1 MTNSLDHAHALA
13 LKERIHREHP
23 SWFVGLCL
31 PDSYGPF
38 AVQAWTPLLPALFY
52 TVAEYEAL
60 EVGHDAHPE

>member
-1 MTNSLDHAHALA
+1 MTSGMDHDTARALA
-13 LKERIHREHP
+13 ERIHREHP

-52 TVAEYEAL
+52 TVAEYDAMEAA
-60 EVGHDAHPE
+60 HD